1 MENKNDLYGVWGEN
15 SFRIKRLKEC
25 YNHAAICEPFL
36 DPGWIKQEQL
46 WKTFTGQL
54 GKFGYGLGISWSK
67 GIFFSPWCDDCIE
80 VILENFL
87 IF

>member
-67 GIFFSPWCDDCIE
+67 GIFFFSLVWWLHWSYIGE
-80 VILENFL
+80 FS
-87 IF
+87 